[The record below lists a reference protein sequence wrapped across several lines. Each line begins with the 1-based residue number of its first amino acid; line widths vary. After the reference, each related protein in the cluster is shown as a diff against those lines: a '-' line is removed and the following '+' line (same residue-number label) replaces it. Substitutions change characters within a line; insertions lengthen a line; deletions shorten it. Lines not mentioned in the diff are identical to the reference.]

1 MPRHLSAASCASSLV
16 DRAKRNKSPGDF
28 LRRRSGRMK
37 SNPKSKSGSRV
48 ALDQV
53 AWKKIWRAS
62 ASRGKS
68 RSLQPARVQAAFL
81 ICLIFAQRAFCA
93 REILRRPAAERTR
106 LARCGP
112 PPVDPGPRVSFS
124 RTEIASPS
132 FWTWF
137 CASRRSSRSR
147 TIALAMFVIKYPLG

>member
-1 MPRHLSAASCASSLV
+1 MQRRSSAASCANSAEDTARRDKSSGIFRRVEVAEEPTQKHKLKV
-16 DRAKRNKSPGDF
+16 KGSVRPGRLTENPAGFKLAGEIALACSPPG
-28 LRRRSGRMK
+28 
-37 SNPKSKSGSRV
+37 
-48 ALDQV
+48 
-53 AWKKIWRAS
+53 
-62 ASRGKS
+62 
-68 RSLQPARVQAAFL
+68 VQAAFL

-93 REILRRPAAERTR
+93 REILRRPAAESTR

-112 PPVDPGPRVSFS
+112 PALAPGPRVSFS